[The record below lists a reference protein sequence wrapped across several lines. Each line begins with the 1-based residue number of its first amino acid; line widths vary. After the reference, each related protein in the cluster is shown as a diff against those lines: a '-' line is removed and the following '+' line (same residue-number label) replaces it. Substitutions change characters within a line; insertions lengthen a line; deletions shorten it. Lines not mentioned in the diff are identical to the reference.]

1 MSSTFEWNDIAGA
14 LPWGT
19 DWMAGPSGQ
28 TSMFFLAWSETHTG
42 PDEVDADEEEDAGV
56 EGPPKPSGP
65 PESVAAAAGRAPP
78 STRASTTAGTPT
90 HERTQR
96 TRFIATSRTST

>member
-28 TSMFFLAWSETHTG
+28 TSMFFLAVSETHAG
-42 PDEVDADEEEDAGV
+42 PDELDEDEEEDDGV
-56 EGPPKPSGP
+56 EGPPRPS
-65 PESVAAAAGRAPP
+65 SVAAIAARPPP
-78 STRASTTAGTPT
+78 STSASTTAGTPT
-90 HERTQR
+90 HLTHAHR